1 MTTALILIA
10 SGILIGAGIGV
21 IWRDVKRGRRRAF
34 VLQRDVQATVE
45 PEVEIVIS
53 RGDSAVALSKPMARG
68 ALAAQAAAN
77 GQAGEAVVGSAEE
90 IAELPAPGGSL
101 SLEQQWLVLEPILAV
116 AIGSVNDVLAPV
128 RLSIAASGEPAWS
141 YKKATYGAPR
151 RVLLGEESLG
161 WLRLELTADGRFL
174 ATLKAHKDEQSEING
189 SAETATATLNPAHA
203 GDVLSRCLEPAARY
217 AARAA
222 GRVIDEK
229 LASETAWKTVE
240 PVVLAALKATNG
252 ALAQAGARLVPLGAP
267 AWTDEV
273 KRHRMVLSLEVGGGT
288 AGRMHIERVS
298 HDMEVAVGVGDQ
310 RLIELGRRRR
320 IPVDNMTIH
329 TLAELIAACA
339 WPTIAHLRN
348 ARPQAER

>member
-21 IWRDVKRGRRRAF
+21 IWRDVRRSRRRAF

-53 RGDSAVALSKPMARG
+53 RGDTAVTLSQPMAR
-68 ALAAQAAAN
+68 AAPAAPAAN
-77 GQAGEAVVGSAEE
+77 GQAGEAAVAGSAKEL
-90 IAELPAPGGSL
+90 AEQPVPGGSL
-101 SLEQQWLVLEPILAV
+101 SLEQQWLVLKPILAV
-116 AIGSVNDVLAPV
+116 AIGSVNGVLAPV
-128 RLSIAASGEPAWS
+128 KLSIAASGEPAWS
-141 YKKATYGAPR
+141 YKKTAYGTPR
-151 RVLLGEESLG
+151 RVMLGEESLG

-174 ATLKAHKDEQSEING
+174 ATLKAHKDEQAEING

-222 GRVIDEK
+222 GVVVDERQ
-229 LASETAWKTVE
+229 ASERAWKTVE
-240 PVVLAALKATNG
+240 PLVLAALKATNG

-267 AWTDEV
+267 GWTDEV
-273 KRHRMVLSLEVGGGT
+273 KRHRMALSLEVGGGP
-288 AGRMHIERVS
+288 AGRMHIERVA

-310 RLIELGRRRR
+310 RLIEFGRRRR

-329 TLAELIAACA
+329 ALAELIAACA
-339 WPTIAHLRN
+339 WPTIAHLRET
-348 ARPQAER
+348 RPQADR